1 VTPPISPKLARL
13 FLPDDGTVIMREPDD
28 DQPQSAHETVD
39 DEILT
44 QIHRAGAAVAD
55 GDLVVYPTETVYG
68 LGADALS
75 TSAVERVFETKG
87 RDRDDPLS
95 LGVTSVDAALAHTRP
110 TSLATAFMRAFLPGP
125 VTVVVER
132 ETSVPDAL
140 TGGRDRVGIRVPD
153 HPIALA
159 VLEETGPLTAT
170 SANVSGT
177 GSVQTAAALDESVR
191 AASAVVID
199 GGRTGG
205 AESTVV
211 DPEIGEIHRR
221 GAMADAIEAWLADPP
236 TSA

>member
-1 VTPPISPKLARL
+1 MDEPGDDRSAR
-13 FLPDDGTVIMREPDD
+13 DR
-28 DQPQSAHETVD
+28 ETVD
-39 DEILT
+39 DET
-44 QIHRAGAAVAD
+44 RPQIRRAGTAVEN

-75 TSAVERVFETKG
+75 ASAVERVFETKG
-87 RDRDDPLS
+87 RDRDNPLS
-95 LGVTSVDAALAHTRP
+95 LGVASVDAALAHTRP
-110 TSLATAFMRAFLPGP
+110 ASRAVAFMHAFLPGP

-132 ETSVPDAL
+132 EASVPDAL

-159 VLEETGPLTAT
+159 LLAETGPLTAT

-177 GSVQTAAALDESVR
+177 GSVQALSALDDSVR
-191 AASAVVID
+191 EASAVVID

-211 DPEIGEIHRR
+211 DPEAETIHRR
-221 GAMADAIEAWLADPP
+221 GAMADAIEAWLKDPP
-236 TSA
+236 APE